1 MVTIEPHEAKQATKE
16 LEDLMYDS
24 VSIFQRNAIG
34 TAIAALGLFVPED
47 VVQKDGQYF
56 TGSCPGCGRMIEK
69 GTTHCP
75 NFRQALRWPER
86 RRT

>member
-47 VVQKDGQYF
+47 VVQKDGIAFEQLRP
-56 TGSCPGCGRMIEK
+56 GLEELLVDVVCVRCP
-69 GTTHCP
+69 
-75 NFRQALRWPER
+75 
-86 RRT
+86 